1 MELRILGPLEVAG
14 ENGPV
19 DLRAAKHRRLL
30 AALTLARGRACSA
43 DALVDA
49 VWGMSPPASAR
60 KLLQVY
66 VSQLRKAL
74 PSREALVTSPSGY
87 ALRYEHVSLDADRF
101 ERLLDDAVEA
111 TAQGNPSLALSQLE
125 RALALWR
132 GPAYADVMYEDF
144 ARSEAERLEEM
155 RLAALEMR
163 LEALSRLGRND
174 EVLGEAL
181 AMAGDHPLRERLQGV
196 AMLALYRAGRQ
207 TEALDRYL
215 ELRRRLDEELGLEP
229 SVEVRTLQ
237 LRILRQDPELES
249 SVTPVDA
256 MSVLPV
262 PPNPLIGRERDLG
275 ALAALLSSRDVRL
288 LVLTGAGGSGKT
300 RLAFAAARQAA
311 SSFANGAVIVEL
323 APLRDPGLVLSTIA
337 SALAV
342 TEVPG
347 QAPLDTLAA
356 ALSNRELLL
365 VLDNMEHLRSAT
377 PALVELLARAPRLV
391 LLVTSR
397 AVLHLT
403 GEHVFPVSPLD
414 DDAAVQ
420 LFEQRARALQSD
432 FEVTAEDES
441 VIREI
446 CRRVD
451 GLPLAIEL
459 AAARI
464 RSLTPRD
471 LLERLEQRL
480 TVLTGG
486 PHDLPARQQTL
497 RETIDWSVGLLR
509 DDERNALARLSVARA
524 GATVEAAEAVC
535 ETRLDVLSMLIDHHL
550 VRRTL
555 TKGGSRLVLLETI
568 HEYAA
573 ELLAA
578 DPADA
583 DRARTRLAE
592 WCLALANEAE
602 GHLSRNE
609 QTAWLDLLET
619 EHDNLRAALDHLES
633 TGAAEQLT
641 LAVSLSRYWYV
652 RGHLA
657 EGRARLEHALEA
669 TAHQAPAQRRRAC
682 TAVASFGLLQGDHAA
697 AIRFADEALAAARE
711 EDDPGFVAN
720 ALSNLGAILLAAGD
734 RERAESTLEEAVTRA
749 RAAGDERIAALAIN
763 NLGDFALTVGD
774 YERAE
779 PLFRES
785 LGLLRARGDTTNV
798 ARSLFNNGAVDLML
812 GRVPDAADRFHESLT
827 LCRTTGNHEDTAWSL
842 LGLAAMNL
850 ANGDGER
857 GAMLL
862 GAARTVLTQMGAD
875 FKPFERHLDAVTEER
890 SRMLLGTA
898 GHEAALKRGSS
909 LTLDEALDL
918 AAHETVIRSEGE
930 PPGRGLYR
938 R

>member
-1 MELRILGPLEVAG
+1 MELRILGPLEIAG

-30 AALTLARGRACSA
+30 AALTLAGGQACSA

-49 VWGMSPPASAR
+49 VWGASPPASAR

-74 PSREALVTSPSGY
+74 PSREALVTTPSGY
-87 ALRYEHVSLDADRF
+87 ALRFEPESLDADRF
-101 ERLLDDAVEA
+101 ERLLADAVEA
-111 TAQGNPSLALSQLE
+111 MGQENASLALSQLD

-132 GPAYADVMYEDF
+132 GPAYADVMYEEF
-144 ARSEAERLEEM
+144 ARAEAERLEEL
-155 RLAALEMR
+155 RLAALEAR
-163 LEALSRLGRND
+163 LEALSQLGRND
-174 EVLGEAL
+174 EVLGDAL
-181 AMAGDHPLRERLQGV
+181 AMARDHPLRERVRGL

-207 TEALDRYL
+207 TEALDHYV
-215 ELRRRLDEELGLEP
+215 ELRRRLDDELGLEP
-229 SVEVRTLQ
+229 SAELRQLQ
-237 LRILRQDPELES
+237 RRILEQDPELDA
-249 SVTPVDA
+249 SVPLVDA
-256 MSVLPV
+256 ASALPV
-262 PPNPLIGRERDLG
+262 PPNPLVGRGRELE
-275 ALAALLSSRDVRL
+275 ALAELLSRRDPRL

-300 RLAFAAARQAA
+300 RLALAAARQAA

-323 APLRDPGLVLSTIA
+323 APLRDPGLLLPTIA
-337 SALAV
+337 SAIGVA
-342 TEVPG
+342 EVPS
-347 QAPLDTLAA
+347 QTPLDTLAA
-356 ALSNRELLL
+356 AVSNRELLV
-365 VLDNMEHLRSAT
+365 VLDNVEHLRSAT
-377 PALVELLARAPRLV
+377 PSFVELLARAPRLV

-414 DDAAVQ
+414 DDAAVE

-432 FEVTAEDES
+432 FEVTAENEG
-441 VIREI
+441 VVREI

-459 AAARI
+459 AAAWI
-464 RSLTPRD
+464 RSLTPRA

-497 RETIDWSVGLLR
+497 REAIDWSVGLLT
-509 DDERNALARLSVARA
+509 DDERTALARLSVLRA

-535 ETRLDVLSMLIDHHL
+535 ETRLDVLSTLIDHHL

-555 TKGGSRLVLLETI
+555 TQGGSRLWLLETI

-583 DRARTRLAE
+583 DRTRARLAE
-592 WCLALANEAE
+592 WCLALATEAE
-602 GHLSRNE
+602 PHLSQDQ
-609 QTAWLDLLET
+609 QTEWLDLLET
-619 EHDNLRAALDHLES
+619 EHDNLRAALDHLDS
-633 TGAAEQLT
+633 SGDAEQQLA
-641 LAVSLSRYWYV
+641 LAVSLSRFWYV

-657 EGRARLEHALEA
+657 EGRARLERALQA
-669 TAHQAPAQRRRAC
+669 TSDQAPAQRRRAF
-682 TAVASFGLLQGDHAA
+682 TAAASFGLLQGDHAA
-697 AIRFADEALAAARE
+697 AIRFADAALAAARE
-711 EDDPGFVAN
+711 DEDGRFVAN

-734 RERAESTLEEAVTRA
+734 RERAASTLEEAVERA

-785 LGLLRARGDTTNV
+785 LRLLRARGDTANV

-812 GRVPDAADRFHESLT
+812 NRVAAAADRFHESLT
-827 LCRTTGNHEDTAWSL
+827 LCRTSGDREDSAWSL
-842 LGLAAMNL
+842 LGLAATNV
-850 ANGDGER
+850 ATGDGER
-857 GAMLL
+857 GATLL
-862 GAARTVLTQMGAD
+862 GAARAVLAQMGAD
-875 FKPFERHLDAVTEER
+875 FKPFERHLDEVTEER
-890 SRMLLGTA
+890 SRTLLGTA
-898 GHEAALKRGSS
+898 GHEAALRRGSS
-909 LTLDEALDL
+909 MTLDEALDL
-918 AAHETVIRSEGE
+918 AARETAMRPEGE
-930 PPGRGLYR
+930 LPGLYPR
-938 R
+938 

>member
-30 AALTLARGRACSA
+30 AALTLARGQACTA
-43 DALVDA
+43 DALVEA
-49 VWGMSPPASAR
+49 VWGVSPPASAR

-74 PSREALVTSPSGY
+74 PSREAVVTRPSGY
-87 ALRYEHVSLDADRF
+87 ALRREDVVLDADRF

-111 TAQGNPSLALSQLE
+111 LVQGNPSLTLSQLD

-144 ARSEAERLEEM
+144 ARAEAERLEEL
-155 RLAALEMR
+155 RLAALEAR
-163 LEALSRLGRND
+163 LEALAQLGRND

-181 AMAGDHPLRERLQGV
+181 AMAREHPLRERVQAV

-207 TEALDRYL
+207 TEALDQYG
-215 ELRRRLDEELGLEP
+215 ELRRRLNEELGLEP
-229 SVEVRTLQ
+229 STELRTLQ
-237 LRILRQDPELES
+237 LRILQQDPELES
-249 SVTPVDA
+249 GVSPVDA
-256 MSVLPV
+256 TSVLPV
-262 PPNPLIGRERDLG
+262 PPNPLVGRERDLED
-275 ALAALLSSRDVRL
+275 LAALLARRDVRL

-300 RLAFAAARQAA
+300 RLALAAARQAA

-323 APLRDPGLVLSTIA
+323 APLRDPELLLPTIA
-337 SALAV
+337 SAMAV
-342 TEVPG
+342 AEVPG
-347 QAPLDTLAA
+347 QAPLDTLAEA
-356 ALSNRELLL
+356 VSNRELLL
-365 VLDNMEHLRSAT
+365 VLDNVEHLSPAT

-403 GEHVFPVSPLD
+403 GEHVFPVVPLD
-414 DDAAVQ
+414 EDAALQ

-432 FEVTAEDES
+432 FEVTAENES
-441 VIREI
+441 VVREI

-464 RSLTPRD
+464 RSLIPSA

-497 RETIDWSVGLLR
+497 RETIDWSVGLLS
-509 DDERNALARLSVARA
+509 DDERTALARLSVARA

-535 ETRLDVLSMLIDHHL
+535 GTRLDVLSLLIDHHL
-550 VRRTL
+550 VRRIVTPD
-555 TKGGSRLVLLETI
+555 GSRLSLLETI

-578 DPADA
+578 DPAEA
-583 DRARTRLAE
+583 NRARARLAE
-592 WCLALANEAE
+592 WCLGFANEAE
-602 GHLSRNE
+602 AHLSQDQ

-633 TGAAEQLT
+633 SGAAEQQLK
-641 LAVSLSRYWYV
+641 LAVSLSRFWYV

-657 EGRARLEHALEA
+657 EGRARLERALEA
-669 TAHQAPAQRRRAC
+669 ATDRAPEQRRRAF

-697 AIRFADEALAAARE
+697 AIRSADEALAAARE
-711 EDDPGFVAN
+711 EDDPRFVAN

-734 RERAESTLEEAVTRA
+734 RERAEPALEEAVTRA

-774 YERAE
+774 HERAE

-785 LGLLRARGDTTNV
+785 LGLLRARGDTANV

-812 GRVPDAADRFHESLT
+812 SRITAAEERFQESLT
-827 LCRTTGNHEDTAWSL
+827 LCRMTGNHEDSAWSL
-842 LGLAAMNL
+842 LGLAATNL
-850 ANGDGER
+850 ANGEGER
-857 GAMLL
+857 GATLL
-862 GAARTVLTQMGAD
+862 GAARAVLTQMGAD
-875 FKPFERHLDAVTEER
+875 FKPFERHLDETTEER
-890 SRMLLGTA
+890 SRALLGAA
-898 GHEAALKRGSS
+898 GHEAALERGSS
-909 LTLDEALDL
+909 MTLDEALDL
-918 AAHETVIRSEGE
+918 AAPE
-930 PPGRGLYR
+930 PARLYPR
-938 R
+938 

>member
-1 MELRILGPLEVAG
+1 MAMEVRILGPLEVAG

-30 AALTLARGRACSA
+30 AALTLARGQACSA

-49 VWGMSPPASAR
+49 VWGASPPASAR

-66 VSQLRKAL
+66 ISQLRKAL

-87 ALRYEHVSLDADRF
+87 ALRSEHVSLDADRF

-111 TAQGNPSLALSQLE
+111 MAQGNPSLALSQLE
-125 RALALWR
+125 RALSLWR
-132 GPAYADVMYEDF
+132 GAAYADVMYEDF
-144 ARSEAERLEEM
+144 ARSEAERLEEL
-155 RLAALEMR
+155 RLAALEVR

-174 EVLGEAL
+174 DVLGEAL
-181 AMAGDHPLRERLQGV
+181 ALARDHPLRERLQGV

-215 ELRRRLDEELGLEP
+215 DVRRRLDDELGLEP
-229 SVEVRTLQ
+229 SVELRTLH
-237 LRILRQDPELES
+237 LRILQQDPELES
-249 SVTPVDA
+249 SVPPSEAV
-256 MSVLPV
+256 SVLPV
-262 PPNPLIGRERDLG
+262 PPNPLVGRERDLD
-275 ALAALLSSRDVRL
+275 ALAALLSRRDVRL

-323 APLRDPGLVLSTIA
+323 APLRDPGLVLPTIA
-337 SALAV
+337 SAMAV

-356 ALSNRELLL
+356 AVGNRELLL
-365 VLDNMEHLRSAT
+365 VLDNVEHLRSAT

-414 DDAAVQ
+414 DAAAVQ

-432 FEVTAEDES
+432 FELTVENES
-441 VIREI
+441 VVREI

-471 LLERLEQRL
+471 LLERLERRL

-509 DDERNALARLSVARA
+509 DDERDALARLSVTRA
-524 GATVEAAEAVC
+524 GATVEAAESVC
-535 ETRLDVLSMLIDHHL
+535 KTRLDVLSMLIDHHL

-555 TKGGSRLVLLETI
+555 TKGGSRLSLLETI

-583 DRARTRLAE
+583 DRTRARLAA

-602 GHLSRNE
+602 GQLSRDQ
-609 QTAWLDLLET
+609 QTMWLDLLEN
-619 EHDNLRAALDHLES
+619 EHDNLRAALDHLDS

-657 EGRARLEHALEA
+657 EGRARLEHALA
-669 TAHQAPAQRRRAC
+669 ASARQAPAQRRRAC
-682 TAVASFGLLQGDHAA
+682 TAVASFALLQGDHAA
-697 AIRFADEALAAARE
+697 AVRFADEALAAARE
-711 EDDPGFVAN
+711 EDDPRFVAN

-734 RERAESTLEEAVTRA
+734 RNRAEPTLEEAVSRA
-749 RAAGDERIAALAIN
+749 RAAGDERIAAPAIN

-785 LGLLRARGDTTNV
+785 LDLLRARGDTTNV

-812 GRVPDAADRFHESLT
+812 GRVADAAERFHESLA
-827 LCRTTGNHEDTAWSL
+827 LCRMTGNHEDTAWSL

-850 ANGDGER
+850 ANGEGER

-862 GAARTVLTQMGAD
+862 GAARAVLTEMGAD
-875 FKPFERHLDAVTEER
+875 FKPFERHLDEVTEER
-890 SRMLLGTA
+890 SRKLLGTA
-898 GHEAALKRGSS
+898 GHEAALRAGAAM
-909 LTLDEALDL
+909 TLDEALDL
-918 AAHETVIRSEGE
+918 AARETAIRSEGE
-930 PPGRGLYR
+930 QPGLYPR
-938 R
+938 